1 MPQHPYAQR
10 LLDEIECGRLAW
22 TGLSSESYWRQRG
35 VAPSDHNFSPDWNG
49 RWVRWGADLDELI
62 EPDRDGR
69 LEQGEAQAREQTNR
83 VLARRA

>member
-1 MPQHPYAQR
+1 MLPEPPGMREY
-10 LLDEIECGRLAW
+10 LFGRPD
-22 TGLSSESYWRQRG
+22 
-35 VAPSDHNFSPDWNG
+35 VASADHNFDPEWNG

-69 LEQGEAQAREQTNR
+69 LEQGEARAREQTNR